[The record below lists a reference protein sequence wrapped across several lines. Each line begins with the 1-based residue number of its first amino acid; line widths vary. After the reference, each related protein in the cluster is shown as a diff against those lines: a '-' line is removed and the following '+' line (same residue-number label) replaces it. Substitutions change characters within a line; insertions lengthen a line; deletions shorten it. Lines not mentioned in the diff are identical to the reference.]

1 MVILVSDSSV
11 LIDLERGELLEHA
24 FSCGLIMAVPDL
36 MYQNELEDV
45 NGPYLRTLGL
55 NVLSLTPAEM
65 EIAQTIKDKRP
76 ALSSPDCFA
85 LCCALRQGHVLL
97 TGDMN
102 LRNEAIVR
110 NAEVYGLLWLLDQM
124 EACGMFS
131 STLLHEGLSKIVAHP
146 RSRLPKEEVNAR
158 LSKWGGS

>member
-36 MYQNELEDV
+36 LYQNELENV

-55 NVLSLTPAEM
+55 NVLSLTPDEM

-102 LRNEAIVR
+102 LRKEATVR

-124 EACGMFS
+124 EACGKFS
-131 STLLHEGLSKIVAHP
+131 FTLLHEGLSKILTHP
-146 RSRLPKEEVNAR
+146 RCRLPKEEANAR
-158 LSKWGGS
+158 LLRWSK

>member
-36 MYQNELEDV
+36 LYQNELENV

-85 LCCALRQGHVLL
+85 LCCALRHGHVLL

-102 LRNEAIVR
+102 LRKEATVR

-124 EACGMFS
+124 EACGKFS
-131 STLLHEGLSKIVAHP
+131 FTLLHEGLSKILAHP
-146 RSRLPKEEVNAR
+146 RCRLPKEEVNAR
-158 LSKWGGS
+158 LLRWSE